1 MAQLLVNKKVNK
13 RNKIPDSLP
22 EDSNIVDTVPKGHMF
37 FGTLV
42 NNQPLPPSPLDKW
55 YVDASGFYYWAGAL
69 TEVQQTEAL
78 IKPTQPAGQ
87 LSLSQ
92 IKYATGATV
101 SNAEK
106 FLPYIIETCTTYN
119 ISSSIRQ
126 LCFLAQLG
134 HESMGLFYTEELASG
149 SAYENRA
156 SLGNNQPGDGILF
169 KGRGLIQITGRSN
182 YKALSA
188 DLGVDFIANPS
199 LLGGKNISKCSPEQL
214 KYAALSAGWF
224 WNSRNLNA
232 LADMVDLDNIIDNGN
247 NLIQFKAIT
256 KKINGGFNGLADRIA
271 RYKSGINFFK

>member
-1 MAQLLVNKKVNK
+1 MPQLLVTKKLNK
-13 RNKIPDSLP
+13 RSRIPDILP
-22 EDSNIVDTVPKGHMF
+22 DANNIVDTVQKGFIF

-42 NNQPLPPSPLDKW
+42 NQGLPAPPLDKW
-55 YVDASGFYYWAGAL
+55 YVDAGGFYYWAGAL
-69 TEVQQTEAL
+69 SEVKQTEAL
-78 IKPTQPAGQ
+78 IIPPQPGEQ

-101 SNAEK
+101 TNAQK
-106 FLPYIIETCTTYN
+106 FLPFITDTCTTYH
-119 ISSSIRQ
+119 IDSPVRQ

-149 SAYENRA
+149 QAYENRIN
-156 SLGNNQPGDGILF
+156 LGNTQAGDGVRF

-182 YKALSA
+182 YKALSSALGA
-188 DLGVDFIANPS
+188 DFVTNPS
-199 LLGGKNISKCSPEQL
+199 LLGGKNINKCSAEQL

-232 LADMVDLDNIIDNGN
+232 LADTIDLDNVIDNGN
-247 NLIQFKAIT
+247 NLVQFKSIT

-271 RYKSGINFFK
+271 RYKSGVNFFK